1 MATKVLLDTN
11 IVMDL
16 FDATRVAHLP
26 SLKVVQEFL
35 ENGAVLYVNS
45 DTLTTSFY
53 LLRSRKKAT
62 LEESLEAIRKITQIC
77 ELVSIELQD
86 VMTAL
91 DLCEDDKS
99 CYSDY
104 EDAMQYV
111 CAKKIGAEAIV
122 TNDKNFIS
130 EEIAIIRT
138 N

>member
-16 FDATRVAHLP
+16 FDATRVAHLS

-91 DLCEDDKS
+91 DLCEDEAS
-99 CYSDY
+99 SYSDY